1 MVKINIRNVVGA
13 PEEVKIIVETLS
25 GLPRRKI
32 SEKAIKKIC
41 WKVFRPPDFVNAPSN
56 VTYQNGQLSNLQY
69 KLFDGR
75 R

>member
-41 WKVFRPPDFVNAPSN
+41 
-56 VTYQNGQLSNLQY
+56 
-69 KLFDGR
+69 
-75 R
+75 